1 MLDGGIGCVGMAE
14 CERMLMIDSDF
25 VTFGFDRT
33 NLERETKEIE
43 KMNEAQKRA
52 KLPTKCYLPR
62 VSIGFFAPHTSS
74 LSRVEFSRV
83 S

>member
-1 MLDGGIGCVGMAE
+1 MLDGGIGGVGMAG

-25 VTFGFDRT
+25 VTFSFDRT

-43 KMNEAQKRA
+43 KMNEAQRRV
-52 KLPTKCYLPR
+52 KLPTKWYSPR
-62 VSIGFFAPHTSS
+62 VSIGFFAPRTSS